1 MGEVIDFLTA
11 KAKRSTPIHDFKVRS
26 EKDNEFLLNNLHR
39 IIINVSE
46 HDTHTE
52 SN

>member
-11 KAKRSTPIHDFKVRS
+11 KDKRSTPIHDFKVRS

-46 HDTHTE
+46 HDTHQE

>member
-1 MGEVIDFLTA
+1 MGEVIDFLEA
-11 KAKRSTPIHDFKVRS
+11 KAKRSDTIEDFKVRS

-39 IIINVSE
+39 IIINVPE
-46 HDTHTE
+46 HDTHQE